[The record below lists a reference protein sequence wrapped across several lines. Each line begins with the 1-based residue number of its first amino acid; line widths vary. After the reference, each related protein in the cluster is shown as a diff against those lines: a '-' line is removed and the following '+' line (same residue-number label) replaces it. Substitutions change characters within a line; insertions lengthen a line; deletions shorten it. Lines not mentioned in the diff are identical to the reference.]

1 MKQKLIVGF
10 CSLLLLASCGGSIS
24 EVPTSEI
31 DISQTEIN
39 DFEITPINNVFD
51 FDTLNDLEFQFD
63 NSMYNISFLS
73 GHNIIASDYE
83 ISSNVIKIKKHY
95 LVYLTPGNYE
105 LNVHATNGKSKL
117 GFEIQDK
124 NNQYRVINHSFE
136 TGDLFGWEA
145 NTIFKGERNLLAF
158 TNDNVILSGD
168 ALSEPFT
175 NHGNYL
181 LGPPV
186 GENKAIYEEKMGTL
200 ISSTFTLA
208 GSGFITFNFG
218 VGRVAD
224 LSYLSFHRESDNYE
238 IARYSAYKYHDLQ
251 SSSRFGYATQ
261 YRADLT
267 DYLGER
273 LYAVITDLGGHED
286 DYITFDAL
294 HTYYESMPEGTN
306 IYPALNE
313 VPAFALEFAPN
324 EIPNGDFSQG
334 LEMWSVS
341 EHLGWQDTSTF
352 HIEEGILKSNATG
365 DEGRGLIRSSLFKI
379 EGSGF
384 ASIKIG
390 AAKGARFDKDTFVSI
405 RLQGS
410 NKEIFRLANERH
422 DGTNMIE
429 YFIDLSDYIN
439 EVAYFEII
447 DNATNSWDTIFVSNI
462 KTYYEEL
469 PDLTTA
475 NHARNLV
482 Y

>member
-1 MKQKLIVGF
+1 
-10 CSLLLLASCGGSIS
+10 
-24 EVPTSEI
+24 
-31 DISQTEIN
+31 
-39 DFEITPINNVFD
+39 
-51 FDTLNDLEFQFD
+51 
-63 NSMYNISFLS
+63 
-73 GHNIIASDYE
+73 
-83 ISSNVIKIKKHY
+83 
-95 LVYLTPGNYE
+95 
-105 LNVHATNGKSKL
+105 
-117 GFEIQDK
+117 
-124 NNQYRVINHSFE
+124 
-136 TGDLFGWEA
+136 
-145 NTIFKGERNLLAF
+145 
-158 TNDNVILSGD
+158 
-168 ALSEPFT
+168 
-175 NHGNYL
+175 
-181 LGPPV
+181 
-186 GENKAIYEEKMGTL
+186 
-200 ISSTFTLA
+200 
-208 GSGFITFNFG
+208 
-218 VGRVAD
+218 
-224 LSYLSFHRESDNYE
+224 
-238 IARYSAYKYHDLQ
+238 
-251 SSSRFGYATQ
+251 
-261 YRADLT
+261 
-267 DYLGER
+267 
-273 LYAVITDLGGHED
+273 
-286 DYITFDAL
+286 
-294 HTYYESMPEGTN
+294 
-306 IYPALNE
+306 
-313 VPAFALEFAPN
+313 
-324 EIPNGDFSQG
+324 
-334 LEMWSVS
+334 MWSVS